1 MVLNCFPSM
10 QVTARSTT
18 GPTAPSEIGF
28 SKFPELF
35 EGSLSSSA
43 THPLLARQV
52 LPGGQSGVCL
62 LVSDSL
68 PVIIAASL
76 VAI

>member
-10 QVTARSTT
+10 QVTGQSTT
-18 GPTAPSEIGF
+18 GPQPHLNRLL
-28 SKFPELF
+28 KFPELF

-43 THPLLARQV
+43 TPSLLARQV